1 MDFLKVILVSML
13 PIAEL
18 RGSIPLGLALGLNP
32 TQTFLISVF
41 FNSLVFFP
49 VYFGLEWFYER
60 LFSKIPFFE
69 RILERIRKKGS
80 KYVEKYE
87 LAGLIIFVSVPT
99 PFTGAYSGSALAWL
113 FGIEWKKSFLA
124 IFLGVLIAGIIVS
137 IASLGLLA
145 GLDFLVGI

>member
-1 MDFLKVILVSML
+1 MDLLKVIFVSML

-18 RGSIPLGLALGLNP
+18 RGSIPLGISLGLNP
-32 TQTFLISVF
+32 IQTFLASVF

-69 RILERIRKKGS
+69 KILERIRKKGS
-80 KYVEKYE
+80 KYVEEYE
-87 LAGLIIFVSVPT
+87 LAGIILFVSVPT

-113 FGIEWKKSFLA
+113 FNIEWKKSFFA
-124 IFLGVLIAGIIVS
+124 IFFGVAIAGIIVS

-145 GLDFLVGI
+145 GLDFFRC

>member
-1 MDFLKVILVSML
+1 MEFLKVILVSML

-18 RGSIPLGLALGLNP
+18 RGSIPLGFALGLNP
-32 TQTFLISVF
+32 IHTFLVSIF
-41 FNSLVFFP
+41 FNSLIFFP

-80 KYVEKYE
+80 KYIEKYE
-87 LAGLIIFVSVPT
+87 LTGIILFVSIPT

-113 FGIEWKKSFLA
+113 FGIEWKKGFFA
-124 IFLGVLIAGIIVS
+124 IFLGVLIAGVIVS
-137 IASLGLLA
+137 VTSLGLLA
-145 GLDFLVGI
+145 GFNSLGF